1 MTTRKTAGRRRSG
14 RTRSPC
20 CPTSVPQLAAAAKS
34 SRTAS
39 SLTAGWRASTHS
51 EGLSVDELNT
61 PTGNQTLW
69 TLIDGWSWLNKNSYH
84 LSFFFVLFCFA
95 QFVCF
100 KHKSHFPKTLCLN
113 VLFFFTSHSCKKRKD
128 FTTCC
133 GFKCQRCPLLAVRQ
147 NYSQ

>member
-1 MTTRKTAGRRRSG
+1 MTTRKTGGRRRSG
-14 RTRSPC
+14 RTTSPC
-20 CPTSVPQLAAAAKS
+20 CPTSVPQLAAATKS

-51 EGLSVDELNT
+51 EDLSMDELNT

-69 TLIDGWSWLNKNSYH
+69 TLIDGWSWLNKKSYH
-84 LSFFFVLFCFA
+84 PSVLFCFVLLSLYVLNINVIF
-95 QFVCF
+95 QKLFVLIC
-100 KHKSHFPKTLCLN
+100 C
-113 VLFFFTSHSCKKRKD
+113 FFFTSHSCKKREG
-128 FTTCC
+128 FATCY